1 MLLRLIRL
9 FTLIVTFVC
18 ISSATFAISL
28 GELQNSPQFWRER
41 HDSSSDIYL
50 DLNSIQNMLY
60 NPPKY
65 TLKFKV
71 YTVDKK
77 DKYIGEGD
85 VIADYDYNKSI
96 EGIIKRNN
104 LSKMLYTSE
113 KVKSTVKKAKLKDS
127 GIVNSLKVSA
137 IYDFNGKEIYS
148 GNPIK
153 TAENIKVDATSSGY
167 IISVKAFKQ
176 YYNFG
181 YFLIG
186 NMDIRM
192 HSRS

>member
-41 HDSSSDIYL
+41 HSSSVDVYL
-50 DLNSIQNMLY
+50 DLNSIQSTLY

-77 DKYIGEGD
+77 DKYIGEGN

-104 LSKMLYTSE
+104 LSKVPYTSE

-176 YYNFG
+176 YYKVTF
-181 YFLIG
+181 
-186 NMDIRM
+186 
-192 HSRS
+192 

>member
-41 HDSSSDIYL
+41 HSSSVDVYL
-50 DLNSIQNMLY
+50 DLNSIQSTLY

-104 LSKMLYTSE
+104 LSKMPYTSE

-167 IISVKAFKQ
+167 ILSVKAFKQ
-176 YYNFG
+176 YYKVTF
-181 YFLIG
+181 
-186 NMDIRM
+186 
-192 HSRS
+192 

>member
-28 GELQNSPQFWRER
+28 GELQNSSQFWRER
-41 HDSSSDIYL
+41 HDSSRDIYL
-50 DLNSIQNMLY
+50 DLNSVQNVIY
-60 NPPKY
+60 EPPQY

-71 YTVDKK
+71 YAVDKK
-77 DKYIGEGD
+77 ENFIAEGEA
-85 VIADYDYNKSI
+85 IADYDYNKSI

-104 LSKMLYTSE
+104 LAKMPYNSE

-176 YYNFG
+176 YYKVTF
-181 YFLIG
+181 
-186 NMDIRM
+186 
-192 HSRS
+192 

>member
-41 HDSSSDIYL
+41 NSSSVDVYL
-50 DLNSIQNMLY
+50 DLNSIQSTLY

-77 DKYIGEGD
+77 DKYIGEGN

-104 LSKMLYTSE
+104 LSKVPYTSE

-127 GIVNSLKVSA
+127 GVVNSLKFSA
-137 IYDFNGKEIYS
+137 IYDLNGNVIYS
-148 GNPIK
+148 GDSIEAFK
-153 TAENIKVDATSSGY
+153 KEKVDATSSGY
-167 IISVKAFKQ
+167 VISVKAFKK
-176 YYNFG
+176 YYNVKF
-181 YFLIG
+181 
-186 NMDIRM
+186 
-192 HSRS
+192 

>member
-41 HDSSSDIYL
+41 HSSSVDVYL
-50 DLNSIQNMLY
+50 DLNSIQSTLY

-77 DKYIGEGD
+77 DKYIGEGN

-104 LSKMLYTSE
+104 LSKMPYNSE

-176 YYNFG
+176 YYNVKF
-181 YFLIG
+181 
-186 NMDIRM
+186 
-192 HSRS
+192 

>member
-1 MLLRLIRL
+1 MLLRLTRL
-9 FTLIVTFVC
+9 FTLIVVFVC
-18 ISSATFAISL
+18 ISSTSFAISL
-28 GELQNSPQFWRER
+28 NELQNSSQFWRER
-41 HDSSSDIYL
+41 HSSSVDVYL
-50 DLNSIQNMLY
+50 DLNSIQSTLY

-104 LSKMLYTSE
+104 LSKMPYTSE

-176 YYNFG
+176 YYNVKF
-181 YFLIG
+181 
-186 NMDIRM
+186 
-192 HSRS
+192 

>member
-1 MLLRLIRL
+1 MLLRFIRL
-9 FTLIVTFVC
+9 FTLTVTFIC

-41 HDSSSDIYL
+41 HDSSRDIYL
-50 DLNSIQNMLY
+50 DLNSVQNVIY
-60 NPPKY
+60 EPPQY

-71 YTVDKK
+71 YAVDKK
-77 DKYIGEGD
+77 ENFIAEGEA
-85 VIADYDYNKSI
+85 IADYDYNKSI

-104 LSKMLYTSE
+104 LSKMPYTSE

-176 YYNFG
+176 YYKVNF
-181 YFLIG
+181 
-186 NMDIRM
+186 
-192 HSRS
+192 

>member
-41 HDSSSDIYL
+41 HSSSVDVYL
-50 DLNSIQNMLY
+50 DLNSIQSTLY

-77 DKYIGEGD
+77 DKYIGEGN

-104 LSKMLYTSE
+104 LAKMPYNSE
-113 KVKSTVKKAKLKDS
+113 KVKSTVRKAKLKDS

-176 YYNFG
+176 YYKVTF
-181 YFLIG
+181 
-186 NMDIRM
+186 
-192 HSRS
+192 

>member
-28 GELQNSPQFWRER
+28 DELQNSPQFWRER
-41 HDSSSDIYL
+41 HSSSVDVYL
-50 DLNSIQNMLY
+50 DLNSIQSTLY

-71 YTVDKK
+71 YTVDEK

-104 LSKMLYTSE
+104 LSKMPYTSE

-176 YYNFG
+176 YYRVNF
-181 YFLIG
+181 
-186 NMDIRM
+186 
-192 HSRS
+192 

>member
-1 MLLRLIRL
+1 MLLRLTRL
-9 FTLIVTFVC
+9 FTLIVAFVC
-18 ISSATFAISL
+18 ISSASFAISL
-28 GELQNSPQFWRER
+28 SELQNSPQFWRER

-50 DLNSIQNMLY
+50 DLNSVQNVLY
-60 NPPKY
+60 EPPKY

-77 DKYIGEGD
+77 ENFIAEGEA
-85 VIADYDYNKSI
+85 IADYDYNKSI

-104 LSKMLYTSE
+104 LSKVPYTSE

-137 IYDFNGKEIYS
+137 IYDLNGKEIYS

-167 IISVKAFKQ
+167 ILSVKAFKQ
-176 YYNFG
+176 YYNVKF
-181 YFLIG
+181 
-186 NMDIRM
+186 
-192 HSRS
+192 

>member
-41 HDSSSDIYL
+41 HSSSVDVYL
-50 DLNSIQNMLY
+50 DLNSIQSTLY

-77 DKYIGEGD
+77 DKYIGEGN
-85 VIADYDYNKSI
+85 VIADYDYDKSI
-96 EGIIKRNN
+96 EGIIKRHN
-104 LSKMLYTSE
+104 LSKVPYTSE

-127 GIVNSLKVSA
+127 GVVNSLKFSA
-137 IYDFNGKEIYS
+137 IYDLNGNVIYS
-148 GNPIK
+148 GNPIAAFK
-153 TAENIKVDATSSGY
+153 KEKVDATSSGY
-167 IISVKAFKQ
+167 VISVKAFKQ
-176 YYNFG
+176 YYNVKF
-181 YFLIG
+181 
-186 NMDIRM
+186 
-192 HSRS
+192 

>member
-77 DKYIGEGD
+77 DKYIGEGN

-104 LSKMLYTSE
+104 LSKMPYTSE

-167 IISVKAFKQ
+167 ILSVKAFKQ
-176 YYNFG
+176 YYKVNF
-181 YFLIG
+181 
-186 NMDIRM
+186 
-192 HSRS
+192 

>member
-77 DKYIGEGD
+77 DKYIGEGN

-104 LSKMLYTSE
+104 LAKMPYNSE

-176 YYNFG
+176 YYKVTF
-181 YFLIG
+181 
-186 NMDIRM
+186 
-192 HSRS
+192 

>member
-1 MLLRLIRL
+1 MVLRLTRL

-41 HDSSSDIYL
+41 HSSSVDVYL
-50 DLNSIQNMLY
+50 DLNSIQSTLY

-104 LSKMLYTSE
+104 LSKVPYTSE

-127 GIVNSLKVSA
+127 GVVNSLKFSA
-137 IYDFNGKEIYS
+137 IYDLNGNVIYS
-148 GNPIK
+148 GDSIAAFK
-153 TAENIKVDATSSGY
+153 KEKVDATSSGY
-167 IISVKAFKQ
+167 VISVKAFKK
-176 YYNFG
+176 YYNVKF
-181 YFLIG
+181 
-186 NMDIRM
+186 
-192 HSRS
+192 

>member
-1 MLLRLIRL
+1 MFLRLTRL
-9 FTLIVTFVC
+9 FPLIVAFVC
-18 ISSATFAISL
+18 ISNASFAISL

-50 DLNSIQNMLY
+50 DLNSVQNVLY
-60 NPPKY
+60 EPPKY

-77 DKYIGEGD
+77 ENFIAEGEA
-85 VIADYDYNKSI
+85 IADYDYNKSI

-104 LSKMLYTSE
+104 LSKMPYTSE
-113 KVKSTVKKAKLKDS
+113 KVKSTVKKAKLKES

-148 GNPIK
+148 GKPIK
-153 TAENIKVDATSSGY
+153 TAENIKVDATSSAY

-176 YYNFG
+176 YYKVTF
-181 YFLIG
+181 
-186 NMDIRM
+186 
-192 HSRS
+192 

>member
-9 FTLIVTFVC
+9 FTLIVAFVC
-18 ISSATFAISL
+18 ISSASFAISL

-41 HDSSSDIYL
+41 HSSSVDVYL
-50 DLNSIQNMLY
+50 DLNSIQSTLY

-104 LSKMLYTSE
+104 LSKMPYTSE

-153 TAENIKVDATSSGY
+153 TAENIKVDATLSGY

-176 YYNFG
+176 YYKVNF
-181 YFLIG
+181 
-186 NMDIRM
+186 
-192 HSRS
+192 

>member
-1 MLLRLIRL
+1 MLLRLTRL
-9 FTLIVTFVC
+9 FTLIVAFVC
-18 ISSATFAISL
+18 ISSASFAISL
-28 GELQNSPQFWRER
+28 GELQNSSQFWRER
-41 HDSSSDIYL
+41 HDISSDIYL
-50 DLNSIQNMLY
+50 DLNSVQNVLY

-77 DKYIGEGD
+77 ENFIAEGEA
-85 VIADYDYNKSI
+85 IADYDYNKSI

-104 LSKMLYTSE
+104 LSKVPYTSE

-127 GIVNSLKVSA
+127 GVVNSLKVSA

-153 TAENIKVDATSSGY
+153 TAENIKVDATSSAY

-176 YYNFG
+176 YYTVIF
-181 YFLIG
+181 
-186 NMDIRM
+186 
-192 HSRS
+192 

>member
-41 HDSSSDIYL
+41 HSSSVDVYL
-50 DLNSIQNMLY
+50 NLNSIQSTLY

-104 LSKMLYTSE
+104 LSKMPYNSE

-127 GIVNSLKVSA
+127 GVVNELNISA
-137 IYDFNGKEIYS
+137 IYDFNGNVIYS
-148 GNPIK
+148 GDSIEAFK
-153 TAENIKVDATSSGY
+153 KEKVDATSSGY

-176 YYNFG
+176 YYKVNF
-181 YFLIG
+181 
-186 NMDIRM
+186 
-192 HSRS
+192 

>member
-41 HDSSSDIYL
+41 HSSSVDVYL
-50 DLNSIQNMLY
+50 DLNSIQSTLY

-104 LSKMLYTSE
+104 LSKVPYTSE

-127 GIVNSLKVSA
+127 GVVSGLKFSA
-137 IYDFNGKEIYS
+137 IYDFNGKVIYS
-148 GNPIK
+148 GDSIEAFK
-153 TAENIKVDATSSGY
+153 KEKVDATSSGY
-167 IISVKAFKQ
+167 VISVKAFKK
-176 YYNFG
+176 YYNVKF
-181 YFLIG
+181 
-186 NMDIRM
+186 
-192 HSRS
+192 

>member
-28 GELQNSPQFWRER
+28 GELQNSSQFWRER
-41 HDSSSDIYL
+41 HDSSNDIYL
-50 DLNSIQNMLY
+50 DLNSVQNVIY
-60 NPPKY
+60 EPPKY

-77 DKYIGEGD
+77 ENFIAEGEA
-85 VIADYDYNKSI
+85 IADYDYNKSI

-104 LSKMLYTSE
+104 LSKMPYTSE

-176 YYNFG
+176 YYKVNF
-181 YFLIG
+181 
-186 NMDIRM
+186 
-192 HSRS
+192 

>member
-9 FTLIVTFVC
+9 FTLIVAFVC
-18 ISSATFAISL
+18 ISSASFAISL
-28 GELQNSPQFWRER
+28 SELQNSSQFWRER
-41 HDSSSDIYL
+41 HSSSVDVYL
-50 DLNSIQNMLY
+50 DLNSIQSTLY

-77 DKYIGEGD
+77 DKYIGEGE
-85 VIADYDYNKSI
+85 VTADYNYNQSVEDILK
-96 EGIIKRNN
+96 KNN
-104 LSKMLYTSE
+104 LSKAPYNLE
-113 KVKSTVKKAKLKDS
+113 KIKSTVKKAKLKDS

-137 IYDFNGKEIYS
+137 IYDLNGKEIYS

-167 IISVKAFKQ
+167 IISVKVFKQ
-176 YYNFG
+176 YYRVNF
-181 YFLIG
+181 
-186 NMDIRM
+186 
-192 HSRS
+192 

>member
-1 MLLRLIRL
+1 MLLRLTRL
-9 FTLIVTFVC
+9 FTLIVAFVC
-18 ISSATFAISL
+18 ISSASFAISL
-28 GELQNSPQFWRER
+28 DELQNSPQFWRER

-50 DLNSIQNMLY
+50 DLNSIQNTLY

-77 DKYIGEGD
+77 ENIIADGEI
-85 VIADYDYNKSI
+85 IADYDYNKSI

-104 LSKMLYTSE
+104 LAKMPYTSE

-167 IISVKAFKQ
+167 ILSVKAFKQ
-176 YYNFG
+176 YYKVTF
-181 YFLIG
+181 
-186 NMDIRM
+186 
-192 HSRS
+192 

>member
-41 HDSSSDIYL
+41 HSSSVDVYL
-50 DLNSIQNMLY
+50 DLNSIQSTLY

-104 LSKMLYTSE
+104 LSKMPYNSE

-176 YYNFG
+176 YYKVNF
-181 YFLIG
+181 
-186 NMDIRM
+186 
-192 HSRS
+192 

>member
-41 HDSSSDIYL
+41 HSSSVDVYL
-50 DLNSIQNMLY
+50 DLNSIQSTLY

-104 LSKMLYTSE
+104 LSKMPYTSE

-148 GNPIK
+148 GNLIK
-153 TAENIKVDATSSGY
+153 AAGKSKIDATSSGY

-176 YYNFG
+176 YYKVNF
-181 YFLIG
+181 
-186 NMDIRM
+186 
-192 HSRS
+192 

>member
-1 MLLRLIRL
+1 MNYKIHLKK
-9 FTLIVTFVC
+9 
-18 ISSATFAISL
+18 
-28 GELQNSPQFWRER
+28 WRER
-41 HDSSSDIYL
+41 HSSSVDVYL
-50 DLNSIQNMLY
+50 DLNSIQSTLY

-104 LSKMLYTSE
+104 LSKMPYTSE

-176 YYNFG
+176 YYNVKF
-181 YFLIG
+181 
-186 NMDIRM
+186 
-192 HSRS
+192 

>member
-1 MLLRLIRL
+1 MLLHITRL
-9 FTLIVTFVC
+9 FTLIVAFVC

-28 GELQNSPQFWRER
+28 GELQNSSQFWRER

-50 DLNSIQNMLY
+50 DLNSVQNVIY
-60 NPPKY
+60 EPPKY

-77 DKYIGEGD
+77 DKYIGEGN

-104 LSKMLYTSE
+104 LAKMPYNSE
-113 KVKSTVKKAKLKDS
+113 KVKSTVKKSKLKDS
-127 GIVNSLKVSA
+127 GVVNELNISA
-137 IYDFNGKEIYS
+137 IYDLNGNEIYS
-148 GNPIK
+148 GNLIK
-153 TAENIKVDATSSGY
+153 AAGKSKVDATSSGY

-176 YYNFG
+176 YYRVNF
-181 YFLIG
+181 
-186 NMDIRM
+186 
-192 HSRS
+192 

>member
-9 FTLIVTFVC
+9 FTLIVTFIC

-41 HDSSSDIYL
+41 HSSSVDVYL
-50 DLNSIQNMLY
+50 DLNSIQSTLY

-77 DKYIGEGD
+77 DKYIGEGN

-104 LSKMLYTSE
+104 LSKVPYTSE

-127 GIVNSLKVSA
+127 GVVNELNISA

-176 YYNFG
+176 YYNVKF
-181 YFLIG
+181 
-186 NMDIRM
+186 
-192 HSRS
+192 

>member
-77 DKYIGEGD
+77 ENIIADGEI
-85 VIADYDYNKSI
+85 IADYDYNKSI

-104 LSKMLYTSE
+104 LSKMPYTSE
-113 KVKSTVKKAKLKDS
+113 KVKSTVKKAKLKNS

-176 YYNFG
+176 YYRVNF
-181 YFLIG
+181 
-186 NMDIRM
+186 
-192 HSRS
+192 

>member
-1 MLLRLIRL
+1 MLLHLIRL

-28 GELQNSPQFWRER
+28 GELQNSSQFLRER
-41 HDSSSDIYL
+41 HSSSVDVYL
-50 DLNSIQNMLY
+50 DLNSIQSTLY

-71 YTVDKK
+71 YTVDEK
-77 DKYIGEGD
+77 DKYIGEGN

-104 LSKMLYTSE
+104 LSKMPYTSE

-153 TAENIKVDATSSGY
+153 TAENIKVDATSSAY
-167 IISVKAFKQ
+167 ILSVKAFKQ
-176 YYNFG
+176 YYKVNF
-181 YFLIG
+181 
-186 NMDIRM
+186 
-192 HSRS
+192 

>member
-1 MLLRLIRL
+1 MNS
-9 FTLIVTFVC
+9 V
-18 ISSATFAISL
+18 
-28 GELQNSPQFWRER
+28 QNV
-41 HDSSSDIYL
+41 IYE
-50 DLNSIQNMLY
+50 
-60 NPPKY
+60 PPKY

-77 DKYIGEGD
+77 ENFIAEGEA
-85 VIADYDYNKSI
+85 IADYDYNKSI

-104 LSKMLYTSE
+104 LSKVPYTSE

-127 GIVNSLKVSA
+127 GVVNSLKVSA

-153 TAENIKVDATSSGY
+153 TAENIKVDATSSAY

-176 YYNFG
+176 YYTVIF
-181 YFLIG
+181 
-186 NMDIRM
+186 
-192 HSRS
+192 

>member
-1 MLLRLIRL
+1 MNS
-9 FTLIVTFVC
+9 V
-18 ISSATFAISL
+18 
-28 GELQNSPQFWRER
+28 QNV
-41 HDSSSDIYL
+41 
-50 DLNSIQNMLY
+50 LY

-77 DKYIGEGD
+77 ENFIAEGEA
-85 VIADYDYNKSI
+85 IADYDYNKSI

-104 LSKMLYTSE
+104 LSKVPYTSE

-127 GIVNSLKVSA
+127 GVVNSLKVSA

-153 TAENIKVDATSSGY
+153 TAENIKVDATSSAY

-176 YYNFG
+176 YYTVIF
-181 YFLIG
+181 
-186 NMDIRM
+186 
-192 HSRS
+192 

>member
-1 MLLRLIRL
+1 MFLRLTRL
-9 FTLIVTFVC
+9 FTLIVAFVC

-77 DKYIGEGD
+77 ENIIADGEI
-85 VIADYDYNKSI
+85 IADYDYNKSI

-104 LSKMLYTSE
+104 LAKMPYNSE
-113 KVKSTVKKAKLKDS
+113 KVKSTVKKTKLKDS

-153 TAENIKVDATSSGY
+153 TAENVKIDATSSGY
-167 IISVKAFKQ
+167 ILSVKAFKQ
-176 YYNFG
+176 YYKVTF
-181 YFLIG
+181 
-186 NMDIRM
+186 
-192 HSRS
+192 

>member
-41 HDSSSDIYL
+41 HSSSVDVYL
-50 DLNSIQNMLY
+50 DLNSIQSTLY

-77 DKYIGEGD
+77 DKYIGEGN

-104 LSKMLYTSE
+104 FSKVPYTSE

-127 GIVNSLKVSA
+127 GVVNELNISS

-176 YYNFG
+176 YYNVKF
-181 YFLIG
+181 
-186 NMDIRM
+186 
-192 HSRS
+192 

>member
-41 HDSSSDIYL
+41 HSSSVDVYL
-50 DLNSIQNMLY
+50 DLNSIQSTLY

-65 TLKFKV
+65 TLKFKI

-104 LSKMLYTSE
+104 LSKMPYTSE

-127 GIVNSLKVSA
+127 GVVNELNISA

-176 YYNFG
+176 YYKVNF
-181 YFLIG
+181 
-186 NMDIRM
+186 
-192 HSRS
+192 

>member
-41 HDSSSDIYL
+41 HSSSVDVYL
-50 DLNSIQNMLY
+50 DLNSIQSTLY
-60 NPPKY
+60 NPPIY

-104 LSKMLYTSE
+104 LSKVPYTSE

-127 GIVNSLKVSA
+127 GVVNSLKFSA
-137 IYDFNGKEIYS
+137 IYDFNGNVIYS
-148 GNPIK
+148 GDSIEAFK
-153 TAENIKVDATSSGY
+153 KEKVDATSSGY
-167 IISVKAFKQ
+167 VISVKAFKK
-176 YYNFG
+176 YYNVKF
-181 YFLIG
+181 
-186 NMDIRM
+186 
-192 HSRS
+192 